1 MCTARQLRAICLY
14 FVTLSSSC
22 DVLGAALIEDQ
33 RIADGVFRTRSKRGA
48 GAEIDAAADSRA
60 LPLE

>member
-14 FVTLSSSC
+14 FVTLSSIR

-33 RIADGVFRTRSKRGA
+33 RIADGVFRTRKRGA
-48 GAEIDAAADSRA
+48 GAEIDAAADSSA